1 MIFVTLG
8 ANPHPFTRLAKKMD
22 EMFGSGEIKED
33 VIMQLGTTP
42 YKPAHIKNYKKF
54 FETGAGGEHEK
65 ILRNCSIII
74 SHAGLG
80 NIMQARKFKKP
91 IIVVPRRKKYGEHID
106 DHQSEIAKYMEK
118 RGMCVAVYD
127 LKSLKEKIQE
137 AKKMRLEYTDKKS
150 SEAVKMIKQYVNRVM
165 GS

>member
-8 ANPHPFTRLAKKMD
+8 ANPHPFTRLARKVD
-22 EMFGSGEIKED
+22 EMVGNGEIMEE

-42 YKPAHIKNYKKF
+42 YKPAHIRNYKKF

-65 ILRNCSIII
+65 ILHNCSIMI

-106 DHQSEIAKYMEK
+106 DHQSEIARYMER
-118 RGMCVAVYD
+118 RGMCIAVYD
-127 LKSLKEKIQE
+127 LKNLKEKIIE
-137 AKKMRLEYTDKKS
+137 ARRMKLKYGKS
-150 SEAVKMIKQYVNRVM
+150 VPSEAVKMIKEYVERLM
-165 GS
+165 K